1 MNTSIN
7 ERLLRLAVLTVD
19 CPIQIGWLSTQHQE
33 GVRSS
38 PFRGN
43 GREYC
48 DFREYREGDKT
59 SAINWSMF
67 ARNPDRLMVTL
78 FEEERN
84 ACVCVLADTSLGMDM
99 ISVGLSKRELA
110 CVATASI
117 IKSAT
122 RTNDTALFANFDERG
137 VKHFF
142 GRRAAH
148 GLSLAPAAVLEDDPN
163 IPYLD
168 EGKSGLSCALR
179 RLPQTRSLVFILID
193 SNHQFSEE
201 ELEQLFYLGI
211 RHEIVFMSI
220 SDLRERELPATKLLP
235 FLPIPG
241 YFSVIDQNGVPGLV
255 STSKR
260 GRERHAQ
267 RFQQHES
274 AASEALTKLN
284 CRFVSLHTE
293 ADYNTWRALL
303 TRILSSRRERL
314 NLNEG
319 EQA

>member
-7 ERLLRLAVLTVD
+7 ERLMRLAVLTVD
-19 CPIQIGWLSTQHQE
+19 CPIQIGWLSSQHQE
-33 GVRSS
+33 GIRSS

-48 DFREYREGDKT
+48 DFRDYRDGDKT
-59 SAINWSMF
+59 SSINWSMY
-67 ARNPDRLMVTL
+67 ARSQDRLMVTL

-84 ACVCVLADTSLGMDM
+84 ACVCVLANISSGMEM
-99 ISVGLSKRELA
+99 VSVGLSKRELA

-122 RTNDTALFANFDERG
+122 RTNDTALFATFDERG

-142 GRRAAH
+142 GRRASH
-148 GLSLAPAAVLEDDPN
+148 GLSLAPAAVLDQDSN
-163 IPYLD
+163 YLD
-168 EGKSGLSCALR
+168 EGKSGLLCALR
-179 RLPQTRSLVFILID
+179 RLPMTRSLVFILLD
-193 SNHQFSEE
+193 CNHEFSEE

-220 SDLRERELPATKLLP
+220 SDLRERELPATRLVP

-241 YFSVIDQNGVPGLV
+241 YFSVVDQNGNAGVV

-260 GRERHAQ
+260 SRERHAQ
-267 RFQQHES
+267 RFHQHEN
-274 AASEALTKLN
+274 ATIEAVTKLN
-284 CRFVSLHTE
+284 CRFASLHTE
-293 ADYNTWRALL
+293 DDYTTWRTQL
-303 TRILSSRRERL
+303 TRILSSRRQRL
-314 NLNEG
+314 NLNE
-319 EQA
+319 ERSQA